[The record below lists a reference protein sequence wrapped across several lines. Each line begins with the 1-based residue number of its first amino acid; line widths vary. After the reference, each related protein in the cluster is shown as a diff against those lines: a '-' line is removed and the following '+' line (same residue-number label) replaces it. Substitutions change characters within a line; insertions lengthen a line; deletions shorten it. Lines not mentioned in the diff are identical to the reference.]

1 DGYRPQAVVMCSSRA
16 DVVETLRFARKSGV
30 PTVIRAGGHSFAG
43 RSSGNG
49 MVIDVSPM
57 RSVRFANGLATTGA
71 GTRLGELYDALA
83 TEGVTIPA
91 GTCPS
96 VGIAGLTL
104 GGGLGNL
111 GRMFGLTSDHL
122 ESAEI
127 VLANGKVLESDAVRS
142 PDLFWALRGGGAG
155 SFGVVTRLQ
164 FRTRPALPATNFR
177 ITWAAGDHGS
187 LIRAWQHWAPQAP
200 DE

>member
-1 DGYRPQAVVMCSSRA
+1 
-16 DVVETLRFARKSGV
+16 
-30 PTVIRAGGHSFAG
+30 
-43 RSSGNG
+43 
-49 MVIDVSPM
+49 PM
-57 RSVRFANGLATTGA
+57 RSVSLAGGLATTGA
-71 GTRLGELYDALA
+71 GIRLGELYDAL
-83 TEGVTIPA
+83 EGKGVTIPA

-104 GGGLGNL
+104 GGGLGTL

-122 ESAEI
+122 ESAEV
-127 VLANGKVLESDAVRS
+127 VLANGEVIECDAFRS

-177 ITWAAGDHGS
+177 ITWAAGDPDS
-187 LIRAWQHWAPQAP
+187 LIRAWQQWAPHAP
-200 DE
+200 DEFYAALVLS